1 MGSTSVRLFEPED
14 EPAGPSFGSLASRLQ
29 DFQTSTAFK
38 LPDGQ
43 RSSAFKLQ
51 DDQRSSAFKLQDD
64 QRSAA
69 FKLQDDQRS
78 SAFKLQDYKRSSAF
92 KLQDDQR
99 SSAFWLHDDLKSGVQ
114 QDEERSPPAS
124 RFDEVQKSI
133 VFPESAS
140 DQSKINKK
148 PGSQS
153 YPLPAVS

>member
-1 MGSTSVRLFEPED
+1 MVKPVCIISLINTEDPMGSTSVRLFEPED
-14 EPAGPSFGSLASRLQ
+14 EPVGPSFGSLTSRLQ

-38 LPDGQ
+38 LPEGQ
-43 RSSAFKLQ
+43 
-51 DDQRSSAFKLQDD
+51 
-64 QRSAA
+64 
-69 FKLQDDQRS
+69 
-78 SAFKLQDYKRSSAF
+78 RSSAF

-124 RFDEVQKSI
+124 RVYEVQKSI

>member
-1 MGSTSVRLFEPED
+1 MNNLCAYVSLISREDPMGSTSVRLFEPED
-14 EPAGPSFGSLASRLQ
+14 EPVGPSFGSLSSRLQ
-29 DFQTSTAFK
+29 DFQTSTAT
-38 LPDGQ
+38 GQ

-64 QRSAA
+64 QRS
-69 FKLQDDQRS
+69 
-78 SAFKLQDYKRSSAF
+78 
-92 KLQDDQR
+92 
-99 SSAFWLHDDLKSGVQ
+99 SAFWLHDDQKSGVQ

-153 YPLPAVS
+153 YLSL

>member
-1 MGSTSVRLFEPED
+1 MRRGRRVMNNLCAYISLISTEDPMGSTSVRLFEPED
-14 EPAGPSFGSLASRLQ
+14 EPVGPSFGSLSSRLQ
-29 DFQTSTAFK
+29 DFQTSTAT
-38 LPDGQ
+38 GQ

-64 QRSAA
+64 QRS
-69 FKLQDDQRS
+69 
-78 SAFKLQDYKRSSAF
+78 SAF

-99 SSAFWLHDDLKSGVQ
+99 SSAFWLHDDQKSGVQ

-124 RFDEVQKSI
+124 RFE
-133 VFPESAS
+133 ESAS

-153 YPLPAVS
+153 